1 MSTLPF
7 NVDFSIPAKVTGR
20 APFIIPEDDFIS
32 GTNRVSARAARE
44 INQAARAVQVKTT
57 ATTKKAAARMAKAAG
72 EKTFIYPC
80 KRHGITEHYASNSH
94 CVECCNKQSITRYYN
109 NREHCLATVREWKKK
124 NPDYG
129 NRHYHK
135 NKEHISAQRKE
146 RWLENT
152 SNIRG
157 KVKSY
162 HQNNRALVFAIATC
176 ERMSLPYKNLKQR
189 LPYSEQDFREHIES
203 LWLDGMDWGNRGKG
217 DGFWNIDHKIPVS
230 HFIKTG
236 ETDIAVINALS
247 NLQPLWYSD
256 NMKKSDSLEYVTG

>member
-1 MSTLPF
+1 MSVLPF
-7 NVDFSIPAKVTGR
+7 DLTDKIIQPTNQFIFLTGTEDFTIPKC
-20 APFIIPEDDFIS
+20 
-32 GTNRVSARAARE
+32 
-44 INQAARAVQVKTT
+44 
-57 ATTKKAAARMAKAAG
+57 AAAKAAKAAG
-72 EKTFIYPC
+72 QKTFIYPC

-94 CVECCNKQSITRYYN
+94 CVECSNKQSITRYYN

-124 NPDYG
+124 NPGYG
-129 NRHYHK
+129 NHHYHK

-146 RWLENT
+146 RWSENT
-152 SNIRG
+152 GNIRG

-203 LWLDGMDWGNRGKG
+203 LWLDGMNWGNRGNG

-230 HFIKTG
+230 HFTKIG

-247 NLQPLWYSD
+247 NLQPLWHRD
-256 NMKKSDSLEYVTG
+256 NMKKRDSLEHVTG